1 MSIWHNDQKFDD
13 LSKFSVNLDK
23 YLGIEYLEIGDDY
36 IKSRMPVD
44 ERTKQ
49 PMGLLH
55 GGASCA
61 LAESTASVAATLS
74 VDMSEKVAVGLSLH
88 ANHLKSV
95 TEGYIYAKAM
105 PLHIGRTT
113 SLWNVEI
120 TDKDGNL
127 VCRVTFTALYKNI
140 KK

>member
-1 MSIWHNDQKFDD
+1 MSIWHNDQQFDD
-13 LSKFSVNLDK
+13 LKNFSVNLDK
-23 YLGIEYLEIGDDY
+23 HLGIEYLEIGDDY

-61 LAESTASVAATLS
+61 LAESTASVAAFLS

-95 TEGYIYAKAM
+95 TEGMFMQKQ
-105 PLHIGRTT
+105 
-113 SLWNVEI
+113 
-120 TDKDGNL
+120 
-127 VCRVTFTALYKNI
+127 CRLILAVQLLYGM
-140 KK
+140 

>member
-23 YLGIEYLEIGDDY
+23 HLGIEYLEMGDDF

-61 LAESTASVAATLS
+61 LAESTASAA
-74 VDMSEKVAVGLSLH
+74 VFF
-88 ANHLKSV
+88 
-95 TEGYIYAKAM
+95 
-105 PLHIGRTT
+105 R
-113 SLWNVEI
+113 
-120 TDKDGNL
+120 
-127 VCRVTFTALYKNI
+127 
-140 KK
+140 